1 MAPKALLV
9 LLSWQT
15 SEALLATSAG
25 TGAGTSCR
33 HCSRPVIRSTRPQMM
48 MEATNLLSQPVLGSV
63 LGAIDSFY
71 RNSPVEA
78 AALTCGAKAAASDT
92 ISQRRASLAAL
103 GFQNFC
109 WSRNAVFTAYGA
121 IYTGCVQH
129 YLYNEVYPQIF
140 GSSTSMATVLET
152 VAFDNLVHAPLL
164 CLPSLYLLKA
174 VVFEQP
180 LKEVGFRIRGSNR
193 RRLSLFMPSLPP
205 CLSCLLTQTAPAQ
218 SQGLSKY
225 LADARGDL
233 LLNYW
238 AVWTPAQCLTFSV
251 VPEHLRIPFVAF
263 VSFFWLIIL
272 STISSRDEAGAETPS

>member
-180 LKEVGFRIRGSNR
+180 LKE
-193 RRLSLFMPSLPP
+193 
-205 CLSCLLTQTAPAQ
+205 
-218 SQGLSKY
+218 GLSKY

-233 LLNYW
+233 LLKYW

-272 STISSRDEAGAETPS
+272 STISSRGEAGAETPS